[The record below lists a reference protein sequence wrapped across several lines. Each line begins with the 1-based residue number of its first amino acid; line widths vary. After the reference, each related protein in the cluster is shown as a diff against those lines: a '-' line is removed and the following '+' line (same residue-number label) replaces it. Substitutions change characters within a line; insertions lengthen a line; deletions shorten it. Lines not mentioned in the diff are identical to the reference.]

1 MAPSHRLE
9 ISNKL
14 WSRHD
19 VLKFRTNWRK
29 GIHDN
34 YRKQEITYYD
44 IETDNMTIILVV
56 TSFKYLTTL
65 LLALEQEDLLSES
78 GGGSIFLFPIKS
90 KQNPVGT

>member
-1 MAPSHRLE
+1 
-9 ISNKL
+9 
-14 WSRHD
+14 
-19 VLKFRTNWRK
+19 
-29 GIHDN
+29 
-34 YRKQEITYYD
+34 
-44 IETDNMTIILVV
+44 MTVILVV